1 MQKGRV
7 GGKDKG
13 EGEHDQVWGRE
24 NKTEDLTA
32 NRKNGDV
39 QLQEVGG
46 EQPSRMHQRPGKGET
61 LRTQREGPLD
71 VMSYSRERELLESTS
86 SRKTGH
92 QVR

>member
-13 EGEHDQVWGRE
+13 EGEHDQVGGRE

-46 EQPSRMHQRPGKGET
+46 EQPSRMHQRPGK
-61 LRTQREGPLD
+61 
-71 VMSYSRERELLESTS
+71 
-86 SRKTGH
+86 
-92 QVR
+92 